1 MRCAEAVHQLQLYID
16 SRLTV
21 KQTRALEAHVAGCA
35 ACQRELA
42 LLEEV
47 AQSVHNLK
55 LVAEPVD
62 LAARI
67 MQRVALDSRRPSTPR
82 FSLLRLSP
90 LELLTAISLATIAT
104 IGSILA
110 QPSVRILLPFANGK
124 SMRTDGW
131 ARMEPMVA
139 IVASEIAVSSSSGE
153 RRRSEKRGVLGRR
166 ESRATRCMM
175 RAARSTGSATSL
187 RLCTL

>member
-21 KQTRALEAHVAGCA
+21 KQTRTLEAHVAGCA

-55 LVAEPVD
+55 FVAEPED

-67 MQRVALDSRRPSTPR
+67 MQRVALDSRRRGTPR
-82 FSLLRLSP
+82 FSLLRLSL
-90 LELLTAISLATIAT
+90 LELLTVISLATIAT

-110 QPSVRILLPFANGK
+110 QPSVRTLLPFANGHDAF
-124 SMRTDGW
+124 SLAFMNTLQTLAAINIHTLILACWVVGTILGVCITLLLAGDEMRAEW
-131 ARMEPMVA
+131 FK
-139 IVASEIAVSSSSGE
+139 AV
-153 RRRSEKRGVLGRR
+153 
-166 ESRATRCMM
+166 MM
-175 RAARSTGSATSL
+175 RLPVR
-187 RLCTL
+187 

>member
-21 KQTRALEAHVAGCA
+21 KQTRALEAHVAGCT

-62 LAARI
+62 LAARF
-67 MQRVALDSRRPSTPR
+67 MQRVALDSLRPGTAR
-82 FSLLRLSP
+82 FSLLRLSL
-90 LELLTAISLATIAT
+90 LELLTAILLATIAT

-110 QPSVRILLPFANGK
+110 QPSVRILLPFANGHDAF
-124 SMRTDGW
+124 SLAFMNTHTLILACWVIGT
-131 ARMEPMVA
+131 
-139 IVASEIAVSSSSGE
+139 IL
-153 RRRSEKRGVLGRR
+153 GVCITLLLAGD
-166 ESRATRCMM
+166 EM
-175 RAARSTGSATSL
+175 RAEWLKAVMQ
-187 RLCTL
+187 RLPVR

>member
-16 SRLTV
+16 SRLTE

-55 LVAEPVD
+55 FVAEPED
-62 LAARI
+62 LAVRI
-67 MQRVALDSRRPSTPR
+67 MQRVALDSRRRRTAS
-82 FSLLRLSP
+82 FSLLRLSL
-90 LELLTAISLATIAT
+90 LELLTVILLATIAT

-110 QPSVRILLPFANGK
+110 QPSVRTLLPFANGHDAF
-124 SMRTDGW
+124 SLAFMNTLQMLAALNTHALILVCWVIGTILGVCITLALAGD
-131 ARMEPMVA
+131 
-139 IVASEIAVSSSSGE
+139 EIRNAWFKAVLE
-153 RRRSEKRGVLGRR
+153 RLPVR
-166 ESRATRCMM
+166 
-175 RAARSTGSATSL
+175 
-187 RLCTL
+187 